1 MTEIRLKRE
10 FPAVKGDGKRYFGG
24 AQAWSTHKYVRGYGC
39 GVIACANVLLHTV
52 DRMGSELDKDD
63 YIKYARKLRRMFL
76 PVIPKFGMNGI
87 FMTLGVDL
95 FFLFHRS
102 PFIAYWGCLP
112 CNIFKNI
119 EKMLKDDIP
128 VVLSAGPNW
137 PNLFGKNTLDMY
149 EKNENGYVKTDAMRA
164 HYVTVTAMDDTYLTV
179 SSWGKKYYVKRAE
192 FIEYAKK
199 HSNFIFSSIMV
210 VRPLKKKYKG

>member
-1 MTEIRLKRE
+1 
-10 FPAVKGDGKRYFGG
+10 
-24 AQAWSTHKYVRGYGC
+24 
-39 GVIACANVLLHTV
+39 
-52 DRMGSELDKDD
+52 
-63 YIKYARKLRRMFL
+63 
-76 PVIPKFGMNGI
+76 
-87 FMTLGVDL
+87 
-95 FFLFHRS
+95 
-102 PFIAYWGCLP
+102 
-112 CNIFKNI
+112 
-119 EKMLKDDIP
+119 MLKDDIP

-137 PNLFGKNTLDMY
+137 PNLFGKNALDMY
-149 EKNENGYVKTDAMRA
+149 EKSENGYVKTDAMRA